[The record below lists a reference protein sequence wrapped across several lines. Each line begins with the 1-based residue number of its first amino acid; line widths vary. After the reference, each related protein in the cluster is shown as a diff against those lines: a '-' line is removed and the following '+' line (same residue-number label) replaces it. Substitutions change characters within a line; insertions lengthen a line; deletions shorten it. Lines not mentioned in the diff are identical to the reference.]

1 MLIGRERE
9 LGQLDELLGEAR
21 LGRGRG
27 LTLRGNAGIGKTVL
41 LDYAVQQASA
51 FQVLHYT
58 AVESEAELPF
68 AGLQALLGP
77 LLDRLPE
84 IPEPQAHALSAALA
98 LESIATPNRL
108 AVYAGVLSLFGEAAE
123 RIPLLVVVDDAHWLD
138 RPSDEAL
145 TFAARRLTAESLA
158 LLFAVREGEGS
169 DFGAGLPTIE
179 VEPLE
184 VAASMEL
191 LHERFGS
198 TIPAEVARR
207 LAEATAGNPLAL
219 LEVAPLLSDA
229 ERVGREPLPDHL
241 PASESVER
249 SVRHALRSLPPAARR
264 ALILAAASDSATGG
278 DLAALEPAEDA
289 GLVRIHA
296 GSVAFRHPLVRSAVY
311 HAASADE
318 RRAAHR
324 TLADALTVEED
335 SDRRAWHL
343 AAAAEGPDE
352 SVAAALESAASRF
365 VERGGHASASRA
377 LERAA
382 ELSDDDDGC
391 ARRLHAA
398 GRAAEHGGDLER
410 AAALAERA
418 LARARDPGIRAAA
431 RVLAWQANDWRGL
444 DEDYVGL
451 ETEAEGLAPLNPAR
465 AALMLY
471 VSSSAAWRRLDL
483 ERALRLARKSVEITP
498 LQATPPAEGSWKP
511 WMADLAY
518 GNHWNLAF
526 ILLVLGRPTEA
537 DEAVR
542 GLLPASGLP
551 ASDAAEIGSGHA
563 LVARASPLSLNY
575 HAYLERYDEARSN
588 LERVLPAAR
597 TEGHVWAE
605 MWLTRSLAFVDLLQG
620 RFPAARA
627 GAARSLGMAESIGV
641 PGAIALSLSILAWLA
656 SVEGRESEAREQA
669 ARAEELASRG
679 LGSALLRARLQTTLG
694 LLELGLAR
702 PLAAIEKLEP
712 VADLAVRHGVREPSV
727 LPYAPDLIEAYARA
741 GEREAATSELA
752 KLSGLAYALDR
763 RWALAAVARL
773 HGLLGRD
780 DDLDEHFGAALELH
794 KQGAGSAFERAR
806 TELLYG
812 ERLRRAKRRVEAREH
827 LRSAIELFNGLGAAP
842 WSEQARR
849 ELRASGESIP
859 RRDLTAPEKLTPQ
872 ELQVALQVAEGKTN
886 RDVAAALF
894 LSPKTIEF
902 HLTRVYRKL
911 NIHSRAELVRL
922 FASERA
928 AATLGHVP
936 GGAPASANPS

>member
-1 MLIGRERE
+1 VLIGRDRERE
-9 LGQLDELLGEAR
+9 RLDALLKEAR
-21 LGRGRG
+21 LGRSRA
-27 LTLRGNAGIGKTVL
+27 LVLRGSAGIGKTLL
-41 LDYAVQQASA
+41 LDYGVQQASG

-68 AGLQALLGP
+68 AGLQALLGR
-77 LLDRLPE
+77 LVVHLPE
-84 IPEPQAHALSAALA
+84 IPEPQARALRGALA
-98 LESIATPNRL
+98 LEASANVNRL
-108 AVYAGVLSLFGEAAE
+108 AVYAGALSLLGVASE
-123 RIPLLVVVDDAHWLD
+123 RVPLLVVVDDAHWLD
-138 RPSDEAL
+138 RPSAEAL

-158 LLFAVREGEGS
+158 LLFAVREGEGI
-169 DFGAGLPTIE
+169 DLGVALPTIE
-179 VEPLE
+179 LEPLE

-198 TIPAEVARR
+198 TIAAKVAHH
-207 LAEATAGNPLAL
+207 LAEATGGNPLAL
-219 LEVAPLLSDA
+219 LEVAALLDEG

-249 SVRHALRSLPPAARR
+249 TVRRALRSLPPDARR
-264 ALILAAASDSATGG
+264 PLLVAAASDSPTTG
-278 DLAALEPAEDA
+278 DLAALEPAEEA

-324 TLADALTVEED
+324 TLADALTAEHD

-352 SVAAALESAASRF
+352 SVAEALEAAASRF
-365 VERGGHASASRA
+365 AERGGQASAWRA

-382 ELSDDDDGC
+382 ELSGDDDAC

-398 GRAAEHGGDLER
+398 GRAAEHAGDLER
-410 AAALAERA
+410 AAVLAERA
-418 LARARDPGIRAAA
+418 LTRGRDPGVQAAA

-444 DEDYVGL
+444 ADDDVDF
-451 ETEAEGLAPLNPAR
+451 ETEAERLASSHPTR

-471 VSSSAAWRRLDL
+471 VSSGAAWRTLDL
-483 ERALRLARKSVEITP
+483 ERALQLARKSIEIIP
-498 LQATPPAEGSWKP
+498 VNGAGPAEGPWKP
-511 WMADLAY
+511 WMADVAA
-518 GNHWNLAF
+518 GNRWNLAF
-526 ILLVLGRPTEA
+526 VLLLLGRPTEA

-542 GLLPASGLP
+542 GALPGR
-551 ASDAAEIGSGHA
+551 D
-563 LVARASPLSLNY
+563 LSLNY
-575 HAYLERYDEARSN
+575 DAYVERYDEGRSN
-588 LERVLPAAR
+588 IERALRSAR
-597 TEGHVWAE
+597 ATGDVWAE
-605 MWLTRSLAFVDLLQG
+605 MWMTRSLAFVDLWQG

-627 GAARSLGMAESIGV
+627 GAARSLGMAESIGA
-641 PGAIALSLSILAWLA
+641 PGAIAFNLAILAWLA
-656 SVEGRESEAREQA
+656 AVEGRESEAREHA
-669 ARAEELASRG
+669 ARADELAQRG
-679 LGSALLRARLQTTLG
+679 LGNPLLRARLQATLG
-694 LLELGLAR
+694 LLELGLGR
-702 PLAAIEKLEP
+702 PLGAIEKLGP
-712 VADLAVRHGVREPSV
+712 VADLAERHGVREPSV

-741 GEREAATSELA
+741 GEREAATRELA
-752 KLSGLAYALDR
+752 KLAELANALDR

-794 KQGAGSAFERAR
+794 EQGAGSAFDRAR

-812 ERLRRAKRRVEAREH
+812 QRLRRAKRRVEAREH
-827 LRSAIELFNGLGAAP
+827 LRSAVELFDGLGAAP

-859 RRDLTAPEKLTPQ
+859 RRDPTAPEKLTPQ
-872 ELQVALQVAEGKTN
+872 ELQVALQVAEGRTN

-894 LSPKTIEF
+894 LSPKTVEF

-922 FASERA
+922 FSSERA
-928 AATLGHVP
+928 AEKLGA
-936 GGAPASANPS
+936 G

>member
-1 MLIGRERE
+1 MLIGREPE

-21 LGRGRG
+21 LGRGRA

-41 LDYAVQQASA
+41 LDYAVRQASG

-58 AVESEAELPF
+58 AVEFEAELPF

-77 LLDRLPE
+77 LVDLLPE
-84 IPEPQAHALSAALA
+84 IPEPQARALRVALA
-98 LESIATPNRL
+98 LESIATTNRL

-138 RPSDEAL
+138 RPSAEAL

-158 LLFAVREGEGS
+158 LLFAVREGEGA
-169 DFGAGLPTIE
+169 DFGAALPTVE
-179 VEPLE
+179 LEPLE
-184 VAASMEL
+184 TAASMEL

-198 TIPAEVARR
+198 TIATTVARH
-207 LAEATAGNPLAL
+207 LAEATGGNPLAL
-219 LEVAPLLSDA
+219 LEVATLLDEG
-229 ERVGREPLPDHL
+229 ERAGLEPLPDHL

-249 SVRHALRSLPPAARR
+249 TVRRTLRRLSPEARR
-264 ALILAAASDSATGG
+264 ALLVAAASDSTTGG
-278 DLAALEPAEDA
+278 DLAALEPAEEA
-289 GLVRIHA
+289 GLVRIHT
-296 GSVAFRHPLVRSAVY
+296 GSVTFRHPLVRSAVY
-311 HAASADE
+311 HAASGDD

-324 TLADALTVEED
+324 TLADALTGEED

-352 SVAAALESAASRF
+352 SVAAALEAAASRF
-365 VERGGHASASRA
+365 VERGGQASASRA

-382 ELSDDDDGC
+382 ELSEGDDAC

-398 GRAAEHGGDLER
+398 GRAAEHAGDLER
-410 AAALAERA
+410 AAVLAEQA
-418 LARARDPGIRAAA
+418 LARGRDPGIRAAA
-431 RVLAWQANDWRGL
+431 RVLAWQVNDWRGL
-444 DEDYVGL
+444 AEDDVEL
-451 ETEAEGLAPLNPAR
+451 ETEAERLAPSHPAR

-471 VSSSAAWRRLDL
+471 VSSNAAWRRLDL
-483 ERALRLARKSVEITP
+483 ERALRLARKSVELTP
-498 LQATPPAEGSWKP
+498 ANAARSADGSWKP

-526 ILLVLGRPTEA
+526 VLFFLGRPTEA

-542 GLLPASGLP
+542 GLLPPADAS
-551 ASDAAEIGSGHA
+551 EI
-563 LVARASPLSLNY
+563 VARASPLSMNY
-575 HAYLERYDEARSN
+575 HAYLERYDEARSSH
-588 LERVLPAAR
+588 ERVLRLAR
-597 TEGHVWAE
+597 AEGHVWAE
-605 MWLTRSLAFVDLLQG
+605 MWLTRSLAFVDLLQA

-627 GAARSLGMAESIGV
+627 GAARSLAIAESIGV
-641 PGAIALSLSILAWLA
+641 PGAIALSLSVLAWLA
-656 SVEGRESEAREQA
+656 AVEGRESEAREQVG
-669 ARAEELASRG
+669 RADELAQRG
-679 LGSALLRARLQTTLG
+679 IGNLLLRARLQATLG

-702 PLAAIEKLEP
+702 PLAAIEKLRP
-712 VADLAVRHGVREPSV
+712 VADMFERHGVREPSI
-727 LPYAPDLIEAYARA
+727 LPYGPDLIEAYARA
-741 GEREAATSELA
+741 GEREAATRELA
-752 KLSGLAYALDR
+752 KLAELANALDR

-773 HGLLGRD
+773 QGLLGRD

-794 KQGAGSAFERAR
+794 EHGAGSAFDRAR

-812 ERLRRAKRRVEAREH
+812 ERLRRAKRRVESREH
-827 LRSAIELFNGLGAAP
+827 LRSAIELFDGLGAAP

-859 RRDLTAPEKLTPQ
+859 RRDPTAPEKLTPQ

-894 LSPKTIEF
+894 LSPKTVEF
-902 HLTRVYRKL
+902 HLTRIYRKL

-922 FASERA
+922 FSSQR
-928 AATLGHVP
+928 
-936 GGAPASANPS
+936 APAALGAD

>member
-9 LGQLDELLGEAR
+9 LEQLDALLGEAR
-21 LGRGRG
+21 LGRGCA
-27 LTLRGNAGIGKTVL
+27 LMLRGSAGIGKTVL
-41 LDYAVQQASA
+41 LDYAVREANG

-84 IPEPQAHALSAALA
+84 IPEPQARAVRAALA
-98 LESIATPNRL
+98 LEWIAATNSL
-108 AVYAGVLSLFGEAAE
+108 AVYAGALSLFGVAAE
-123 RIPLLVVVDDAHWLD
+123 RVPLLVVVDDAHWVD
-138 RPSDEAL
+138 RPSAEAL

-158 LLFAVREGEGS
+158 LLFAVREGEGT
-169 DFGAGLPTIE
+169 DLGVALPTIE

-191 LHERFGS
+191 LRERFGS
-198 TIPAEVARR
+198 AIAAKVARH
-207 LAEATAGNPLAL
+207 LAEATGGNPLAL
-219 LEVAPLLSDA
+219 LEVAALLDEG
-229 ERVGREPLPDHL
+229 ERAGSEPLPDYL

-249 SVRHALRSLPPAARR
+249 TVRR
-264 ALILAAASDSATGG
+264 ALRGLPPETRRALLAAATSDSPTGG
-278 DLAALEPAEDA
+278 DLDALEAAEDA

-296 GSVAFRHPLVRSAVY
+296 GSVVFRHPLVRSAVY
-311 HAASADE
+311 HAAPADE

-324 TLADALTVEED
+324 TLADALTGEED

-352 SVAAALESAASRF
+352 SVAAALEAAASRF
-365 VERGGHASASRA
+365 AERGGQASASRA

-382 ELSDDDDGC
+382 ELSEDDDAS

-410 AAALAERA
+410 ATVLAEQA
-418 LARARDPGIRAAA
+418 LTRVRDAGIRSAVA
-431 RVLAWQANDWRGL
+431 VLAWQANDWRGL
-444 DEDYVGL
+444 SNDDVDFER
-451 ETEAEGLAPLNPAR
+451 EAERLAPFHPAR

-471 VSSSAAWRRLDL
+471 VSSNEAFRTLDL
-483 ERALRLARKSVEITP
+483 ERALRLARESVDLIP
-498 LQATPPAEGSWKP
+498 VNAAGQPPGSWEP
-511 WMADLAY
+511 WMADVAA
-518 GNHWNLAF
+518 NTRWHLAF
-526 ILLVLGRPTEA
+526 ILMLLGRRSEA

-542 GLLPASGLP
+542 GLPLPATGDLW
-551 ASDAAEIGSGHA
+551 A
-563 LVARASPLSLNY
+563 NY
-575 HAYLERYDEARSN
+575 YAYLERYDEARSN
-588 LERVLPAAR
+588 IERVLRSAQVTGDA
-597 TEGHVWAE
+597 WAE
-605 MWLTRSLAFVDLLQG
+605 MWLTRSLAFVDLLEG

-627 GAARSLGMAESIGV
+627 GAARSLAMAESIAV
-641 PGAIALSLSILAWLA
+641 PGAMAFNLSYLAWLA
-656 SVEGRESEAREQA
+656 AVGGRESEAREYA
-669 ARAEELASRG
+669 ARADDLAQVGGGHLFLRG
-679 LGSALLRARLQTTLG
+679 RLQAALG

-702 PLAAIEKLEP
+702 PLAAIEKLRP
-712 VADLAVRHGVREPSV
+712 VADLAERHGVCEPGF
-727 LPYAPDLIEAYARA
+727 LRYAPDLIEAYARA
-741 GEREAATSELA
+741 GDRQAATRELA
-752 KLSGLAYALDR
+752 KLAELARSSDR

-773 HGLLGRD
+773 QGLLGTD

-794 KQGAGSAFERAR
+794 EQGAGSAFDRAR

-812 ERLRRAKRRVEAREH
+812 GRLRRAQRRVDAREH
-827 LRSAIELFNGLGAAP
+827 LRSAIELFDELGAAP

-859 RRDLTAPEKLTPQ
+859 RRDPTAPEKLTPQ
-872 ELQVALQVAEGKTN
+872 ELQIALHVAEGKTN

-894 LSPKTIEF
+894 LSPKTVEF

-922 FASERA
+922 FSSEHASGTPEPLRRDE
-928 AATLGHVP
+928 V
-936 GGAPASANPS
+936 

>member
-9 LGQLDELLGEAR
+9 RGQLDSLLREAR
-21 LGRGRG
+21 RGRGRA
-27 LTLRGNAGIGKTVL
+27 LVLRGSAGIGKTVL
-41 LDYAVQQASA
+41 LDYAVQQASG

-68 AGLQALLGP
+68 AGLQALLGE
-77 LLDRLPE
+77 LLTRLPE
-84 IPEPQAHALSAALA
+84 IPEPQARALRAALA
-98 LESIATPNRL
+98 LESSAKTNRL
-108 AVYAGVLSLFGEAAE
+108 AVYAGALSLFGVSAE
-123 RIPLLVVVDDAHWLD
+123 RVPLLVVVDDAHWLD
-138 RPSDEAL
+138 RPSAEAL

-158 LLFAVREGEGS
+158 LLFAVREGEGA
-169 DFGAGLPTIE
+169 DLGVALPTIE
-179 VEPLE
+179 LEPLE
-184 VAASMEL
+184 VAASIEL

-198 TIPAEVARR
+198 TIAAKVARH
-207 LAEATAGNPLAL
+207 LAEATGGNPLAL
-219 LEVAPLLSDA
+219 LEVAPLLSAA
-229 ERVGREPLPDHL
+229 ERVGRKPVPDHL

-249 SVRHALRSLPPAARR
+249 TVRRALRSLPPEARR
-264 ALILAAASDSATGG
+264 ALLVAAASDSSTAR

-324 TLADALTVEED
+324 SLAEALTGEED
-335 SDRRAWHL
+335 ADRRAWHL

-352 SVAAALESAASRF
+352 SVAAALEAAASRF
-365 VERGGHASASRA
+365 AERGGQASAARA

-382 ELSDDDDGC
+382 ELSEDDDAC

-398 GRAAEHGGDLER
+398 GRAAEHAGDLER
-410 AAALAERA
+410 AAVLAERA
-418 LARARDPGIRAAA
+418 LNRCRDPGIRAAA
-431 RVLAWQANDWRGL
+431 RVLDWQVSDWRGL
-444 DEDYVGL
+444 AADDGDF
-451 ETEAEGLAPLNPAR
+451 ETEAERLAPLHPAR

-483 ERALRLARKSVEITP
+483 ERALRLARRSVEMFP
-498 LQATPPAEGSWKP
+498 VSAPWPGEAPWEP
-511 WMADLAY
+511 WMADIAA
-518 GNHWNLAF
+518 GNRWNLAF
-526 ILLVLGRPTEA
+526 VLLLLGRPTEA
-537 DEAVR
+537 DDAVR
-542 GLLPASGLP
+542 G
-551 ASDAAEIGSGHA
+551 
-563 LVARASPLSLNY
+563 VK
-575 HAYLERYDEARSN
+575 AYGDRSMYYPTYVERYDEARSSI
-588 LERVLPAAR
+588 ERVLRSSRA
-597 TEGHVWAE
+597 TGDVWAE
-605 MWLTRSLAFVDLLQG
+605 MHMTHLLASVDLWQG

-627 GAARSLGMAESIGV
+627 GAARSLAMAESFAA
-641 PGAIALSLSILAWLA
+641 PSAIASSLSILAWLA
-656 SVEGRESEAREQA
+656 AVEGREAEAREYA
-669 ARAEELASRG
+669 ARADDLAQRG
-679 LGSALLRARLQTTLG
+679 VGFRHVQARLQAILG

-702 PLAAIEKLEP
+702 PLPAIEKLRA
-712 VADLAVRHGVREPSV
+712 VADLAERHGVREPSV

-741 GEREAATSELA
+741 GERQAAMSELA
-752 KLSGLAYALDR
+752 KLAELAGALDR

-794 KQGAGSAFERAR
+794 EQGAGSAFERAR

-812 ERLRRAKRRVEAREH
+812 ERLRRATRRIDAREH
-827 LRSAIELFNGLGAAP
+827 LHSAIELFDALGAAP

-859 RRDLTAPEKLTPQ
+859 RRDPTAPEKLTPQ

-894 LSPKTIEF
+894 LSPKTVEF

-911 NIHSRAELVRL
+911 DIHSRAELVRL
-922 FASERA
+922 FSSERA
-928 AATLGHVP
+928 ATLGP
-936 GGAPASANPS
+936 G